1 VNKLALA
8 LPCVAWLLTACAHPM
23 LVKPDLEATKV
34 VAQTHNP
41 LPQKVG
47 LYIPDSKR
55 SLEVTTAGGGGDK
68 VRYKPYADME
78 TGIFQVLG
86 TSFSDVVVLSSRTD
100 TDAIAKHSL
109 NYIVEPQIDTESSSS
124 GVLTWMATD
133 FKIKLTCTFSDPAGT
148 VLATLTADG
157 TGHSDFSELKHDMS
171 AAGEHAATDALVK
184 LGAAIQA
191 APEFRKHP

>member
-8 LPCVAWLLTACAHPM
+8 LSCAALLLTACAHPM
-23 LVKPDLEATKV
+23 LVKPDLEAAKV
-34 VAQTHNP
+34 AKAHER

-47 LYIPDSKR
+47 LYIPDSLR

-78 TGIFQVLG
+78 TGIFQVLND
-86 TSFSDVVVLSSRTD
+86 SFSDAVVLSSRTD
-100 TDAIAKHSL
+100 ADAIAKHSL
-109 NYIVEPQIDTESSSS
+109 SYIVEPHIDTTSSSS

-133 FKIKLTCTFSDPAGT
+133 FEIKLTCKFSDPAGN
-148 VLATLTADG
+148 VLTTLTSDG
-157 TGHSDFSELKHDMS
+157 TGHSDFSELTHNMS

-184 LGAAIQA
+184 LGTAIQA
-191 APEFRKHP
+191 APEFKK